1 MEKDV
6 GITVFQLFFVDKD
19 LQFIQMFILAWEQM
33 YSEKC
38 SITFVCIIYW
48 YNSWLVVNI
57 LISVEFIPKRATWV
71 LVQHLYL
78 NALVSDVDR
87 DIKL

>member
-19 LQFIQMFILAWEQM
+19 LQFIQMFILAWEQG
-33 YSEKC
+33 
-38 SITFVCIIYW
+38 YW

-71 LVQHLYL
+71 PDQHLYL

>member
-6 GITVFQLFFVDKD
+6 GITVTYFNCSLWTKICNSFRCLFLLESK
-19 LQFIQMFILAWEQM
+19 M

-57 LISVEFIPKRATWV
+57 LISVEFIPKRAT
-71 LVQHLYL
+71 
-78 NALVSDVDR
+78 
-87 DIKL
+87 

>member
-19 LQFIQMFILAWEQM
+19 LQFIQMFILAWEQG
-33 YSEKC
+33 
-38 SITFVCIIYW
+38 YW

-71 LVQHLYL
+71 PVQHLYS

>member
-19 LQFIQMFILAWEQM
+19 LQFIQMLFLLESKM
-33 YSEKC
+33 YIEKC
-38 SITFVCIIYW
+38 SIAFVCIIYW

-57 LISVEFIPKRATWV
+57 LISVEFIPKRAT
-71 LVQHLYL
+71 
-78 NALVSDVDR
+78 
-87 DIKL
+87 